1 MPVLD
6 TSNLENLA
14 DLCFEDF
21 KALHLQ
27 SQNRADVYYRT
38 LKEEAE
44 KAGLQHVVDY
54 AELAGNV
61 VNNSKLSG
69 VLANN
74 FAEVIA
80 TKNNIDFSVG
90 SDNYLRMQYELMQAD
105 IALRTNSAE
114 TLTGELDF
122 NQTNHMHETALGKI
136 GLPPEAFSLYTPLNI
151 LGKHDPERAQSL
163 FEAVLSEEGILDII
177 KGDLLVGL
185 EANISP
191 QQQLP
196 DVLRDYAAQAEW
208 LDTLLEVM
216 QDFVVFLPGD
226 VSENN
231 GRIETY
237 QQLLNL
243 AEGVFDN
250 IANRVDSSQEADTS
264 GVLPSLPVWFKD
276 LPLWNSLDIGL
287 PNLPITGLS
296 MVMNLDGPEAIDLLS
311 IVKDSNLSFDTEK
324 DGLRDKVDWVAPQNS
339 LLALGVDDHGTI
351 ENVAELIGPEI
362 LQTYFL

>member
-1 MPVLD
+1 MLVID

-27 SQNRADVYYRT
+27 SQNRADIYYRT
-38 LKEEAE
+38 LKQEAE

-61 VNNSKLSG
+61 VNDSNLSG

-74 FAEVIA
+74 FTEVVA
-80 TKNNIDFSVG
+80 AKNNIDFSEG
-90 SDNYLRMQYELMQAD
+90 SDNHLRMQYELMQAD
-105 IALRTNSAE
+105 IALRTNPAE

-122 NQTNHMHETALGKI
+122 NQTNHIHATALGKI
-136 GLPPEAFSLYTPLNI
+136 GLPPEAFPFYTPLNT
-151 LGKHDPERAQSL
+151 LAVHDPERAQSL
-163 FEAVLSEEGILDII
+163 FEAVLSGEGILDII
-177 KGDLLVGL
+177 KGDLLEGL
-185 EANISP
+185 EANSSS
-191 QQQLP
+191 QQQLS

-208 LDTLLEVM
+208 LDTLFEVM

-243 AEGVFDN
+243 AEGTFDN
-250 IANRVDSSQEADTS
+250 IADRLDSFQEVDTS
-264 GVLPSLPVWFKD
+264 GVSPSLPVWFKD
-276 LPLWNSLDIGL
+276 LTIWNVFDINP

-296 MVMNLDGPEAIDLLS
+296 MVMNLDGPGVIDLFS
-311 IVKDSNLSFDTEK
+311 IDNNSLSFDARGDGSREK
-324 DGLRDKVDWVAPQNS
+324 TDWVAPQNS
-339 LLALGVDDHGTI
+339 LLALGVDDHNTI